1 MRNPGNNLFLTLLTS
16 LLLLLSACAG
26 GHQGR
31 LNEAIRATSKLELA
45 ETEAEQ
51 TFVIRGKEWEDVKS
65 IGEGLSHLSELI
77 KPGERIG
84 VYSFRSYAVAYIDL
98 SRVRD
103 EDVVYDDKGKR
114 ISLILPAVQV
124 ESIGR
129 STTLNVLHERVSGS
143 QEPITPEEK
152 KALQDRASKL
162 FLESLKPGMPLYE
175 ELVKRAEEKA
185 EAFFDGMA
193 RANGYTGADVT
204 FKEGKEAGL

>member
-1 MRNPGNNLFLTLLTS
+1 MRSPASNLLLTLLGS
-16 LLLLLSACAG
+16 LLLLLTGCG
-26 GHQGR
+26 GSPEGR
-31 LNEAIRATSKLELA
+31 LNEAIRKTSKLELA

-51 TFVIRGKEWEDVKS
+51 TFVIRGKEWKDVKS
-65 IGEGLSHLSELI
+65 IGEGLSHLSELL

-98 SRVRD
+98 SAVRD
-103 EDVVYDDKGKR
+103 EEIVYDDKDKR
-114 ISLILPAVQV
+114 VKLILAAVQV

-162 FLESLKPGMPLYE
+162 FLESLQPGAPLYE
-175 ELVKRAEEKA
+175 ELAERAEKKA
-185 EAFFDGMA
+185 KAFFDGMA
-193 RANGYTGADVT
+193 RANGYTGAEVT
-204 FKEGKEAGL
+204 FKDGKEAGL